1 VILEVG
7 LSEELVSRRHV
18 YEGRV
23 VNLRVDTVR
32 LPSGR
37 ITTREIVEHG
47 GSVAIVALGDE
58 DDVLL
63 VNQFRSAVG
72 TALLELPAGTLEAGE
87 EAEACAL
94 RELEEET
101 GFAAEHIEELYV
113 FYTSPGFCNERIWL
127 YLATGLKP
135 GSQDVASDESIEVV
149 KLPLSIAMEM
159 IGSGE
164 ICDGKTILGL
174 KVAHAKMLTS

>member
-1 VILEVG
+1 LEDS
-7 LSEELVSRRHV
+7 LSEELVSSRRV

-47 GSVAIVALGDE
+47 GSVAIVALNDE

-72 TALLELPAGTLEAGE
+72 EALLEIPAGTLEAGE
-87 EAEACAL
+87 EAEACAM
-94 RELEEET
+94 RELQEET
-101 GFAAEHIEELYV
+101 GYAAQHLEQLHV
-113 FYTSPGFCNERIWL
+113 FYASPGFCSERIRL

-135 GSQDVASDESIEVV
+135 ASLDIESDESITLVTI
-149 KLPLSIAMEM
+149 PLSTALEM
-159 IGSGE
+159 IASGD

-174 KVAHAKMLTS
+174 NIAHARMLTA